1 MMRTLIFFFIAAIG
15 TFSCE
20 SPTQSADTDQEPSDQ
35 KEYYQLKVYTFD
47 SELQQSLTDEYLAEA
62 FLPGLKKLG
71 IQNIGVFKKR
81 LSESDSVPQTY
92 VLIPFNR
99 LETFLSLDT
108 ALLGD
113 HDYLSKGAGYLNAP
127 HNNPPYKRIE
137 SILLSAFRDFP
148 VMKPTS
154 VEGSRKDRIYELR
167 SYESPTESYYLNK
180 VEMFNEGGEV
190 ALFDRLGF
198 NAVFY
203 ADVISGPKMPNL
215 MYMTTFSNQESRDE
229 HWKSFGDAPEW
240 KELIGNS
247 YYDNNVSHADIFL
260 LYPTEYSDY

>member
-1 MMRTLIFFFIAAIG
+1 MMRALIFFLIAAIV

-20 SPTQSADTDQEPSDQ
+20 STTQSADTKKDPTDQ

-81 LSESDSVPQTY
+81 LSESDSVLQTY

-108 ALLGD
+108 ALLSD
-113 HDYLSKGAGYLNAP
+113 QDYLSKGAGYLSAS
-127 HNNPPYKRIE
+127 HANPPYKRIE

-148 VMKPTS
+148 ILKPTPLD
-154 VEGSRKDRIYELR
+154 GPRKDRIYELR

-215 MYMTTFSNQESRDE
+215 MYMTTFSNQDSRDE

-247 YYDNNVSHADIFL
+247 YYENNVSHADIIF
-260 LYPTEYSDY
+260 LYPAEYSDY